1 MTQQLRDLILDNA
14 ENYSLNDYGAI
25 AAWFNHTPLI
35 PNPATQGDVPKPV
48 ASQYELFAIAL
59 LDPATEAQNQVAL
72 EKIAGTIQIGN
83 ILSGHTGISNA
94 GNLPGLVDL
103 AETFGMAS
111 ATVQALRD
119 RLAET
124 IPDPNYQP
132 QIPSEP
138 RWQTLGLT
146 APVSNVAVQDA
157 LVGYVPEGVE

>member
-1 MTQQLRDLILDNA
+1 MTQLRDLILANA

-25 AAWFNHTPLI
+25 AAWFNHTPFVN
-35 PNPATQGDVPKPV
+35 NPAAQQNVSKPV

-59 LDPATEAQNQVAL
+59 LDPATQAQNQAAL

-83 ILSGHTGISNA
+83 TLSGHTGISNA

-132 QIPSEP
+132 QIPGEP
-138 RWQTLGLT
+138 RWQTLGLSAHVT
-146 APVSNVAVQDA
+146 NTAVQDA
-157 LVGYVPEGVE
+157 LVGYVEGVE